1 MANKV
6 SLKNIPTDTQYEP
19 AFKLSFGITDEFTD
33 TKLGTLGLTHFPP
46 KSKSRSHIHSNGDL
60 HWYCMSGKA
69 IWFIGKEK
77 KEIVTEAGDFI
88 YIPRGEIHSTIVP
101 SETEPVEG
109 IGGYFGCSHPSKSGK
124 EIVELE

>member
-6 SLKNIPTDTQYEP
+6 SLKNIPADTKYEP
-19 AFKLSFGITDEFTD
+19 GFELRFGITDEFTD
-33 TKLGTLGLTHFPP
+33 TKYGTLARTHFPP
-46 KSKSRSHIHSNGDL
+46 KSQSRSHIHKNGDL

-69 IWFIGKEK
+69 IWLIGKEK

-109 IGGYFGCSHPSKSGK
+109 VGGYFGCSHPSKSGK
-124 EIVELE
+124 ELVNLE